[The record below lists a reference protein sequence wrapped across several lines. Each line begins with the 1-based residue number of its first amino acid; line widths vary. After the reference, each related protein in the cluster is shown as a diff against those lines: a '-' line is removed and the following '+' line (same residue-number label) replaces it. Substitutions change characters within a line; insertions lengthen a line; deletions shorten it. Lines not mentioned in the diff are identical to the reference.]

1 MNALP
6 TLLSSA
12 LLACGSRGS
21 EEKTTAAAASCAVF
35 SRWTDAGC
43 CVLCCIAVPL
53 LAALPSAVKLPVL
66 VLAELAM
73 GCVGVAWVGA
83 LIQVWLRPNVVS
95 AVVEGPDIDD
105 GDLPVE
111 EQAKAAPGCRAI
123 GGCAPAMVHKHTDM
137 SASTNGLYDFRLHT
151 LYEHKNTQT
160 SNSID

>member
-6 TLLSSA
+6 TLLSRA
-12 LLACGSRGS
+12 RLACGSRGS
-21 EEKTTAAAASCAVF
+21 EEACLTTAAAASWAVF

-43 CVLCCIAVPL
+43 CVLCCNAVPL
-53 LAALPSAVKLPVL
+53 LVALPSAVKLPVP

-73 GCVGVAWVGA
+73 GCVVVAWVGA
-83 LIQVWLRPNVVS
+83 LIQVRLRPNVVS

-123 GGCAPAMVHKHTDM
+123 GSCAPATSTPAHRHVRIHKPIM
-137 SASTNGLYDFRLHT
+137 
-151 LYEHKNTQT
+151 
-160 SNSID
+160 